1 MLKEISGHTK
11 MMGTVGHPVAH
22 SLSPMIHT
30 ALGLRYDRD
39 LVYLAYDITADRVKD
54 FTKAMRTLGILGCN
68 ITMPDKEA
76 ILPYLDE
83 LDPFAARCGA
93 VNLVKNTN
101 GVLKGYNVDAEGFL
115 MGLEAKGLG
124 YRDKKLLVLGAG
136 GAAKSI
142 VESALDHG
150 AAHIC
155 VLNRSEK
162 RARELCNGRPSTTYG
177 TMTTERMCREAPGAD
192 LIINTTSLGMEESEA
207 DYTDFSFLDH
217 TKAAVGEVVYRP
229 LKTKLVQE
237 AEKRGLTAV
246 RGLDMLIYQALRTF
260 EIVND
265 VQTDPKADYDFLEK
279 LLLDAFAKR

>member
-11 MMGTVGHPVAH
+11 MMGTVGHPVSH

-39 LVYLAYDITADRVKD
+39 LVYLAYDITADRVED
-54 FTKAMRTLGILGCN
+54 FAKAMRTLGILGCN

-76 ILPYLDE
+76 IIPYLDE

-124 YRDKKLLVLGAG
+124 YEGKCLLVLGAG
-136 GAAKSI
+136 GAARSI
-142 VESALDHG
+142 VESALDHN

-155 VLNRSEK
+155 VLNRSER
-162 RARELCNGRPSTTYG
+162 RAKELCGGWDRMTYGVMTRSGWPGRPLTRTSSST
-177 TMTTERMCREAPGAD
+177 P
-192 LIINTTSLGMEESEA
+192 
-207 DYTDFSFLDH
+207 
-217 TKAAVGEVVYRP
+217 RP
-229 LKTKLVQE
+229 L
-237 AEKRGLTAV
+237 AWKR
-246 RGLDMLIYQALRTF
+246 RGRTSP
-260 EIVND
+260 
-265 VQTDPKADYDFLEK
+265 TSPS
-279 LLLDAFAKR
+279 